1 MESKEKPKSQIEIKD
16 ERKRVMIIG
25 ITIIMAAIAALWVF
39 NIKSFINPYS
49 EKIIS
54 ANQDKLNWADMKSRF
69 DATMSQVVG
78 KMDEFETKKELTSNP
93 ANASTSLNNLEAA
106 LNAKVGGSSSSL
118 GVIIGTSSASQ
129 SEDLKL
135 RLDDLEKNLEKN

>member
-54 ANQDKLNWADMKSRF
+54 ANQDKLNWEDMKSRF

-78 KMDEFETKKELTSNP
+78 KMDEFEAKKELASNP
-93 ANASTSLNNLEAA
+93 ANASTSLNNLETA

-118 GVIIGTSSASQ
+118 GVIVGTSSASQ
-129 SEDLKL
+129 SEDFKL
-135 RLDDLEKNLEKN
+135 RLNDLEKNLEKN